1 MILLGVKTF
10 VRKLGQN
17 LFIALQLAVTLIL
30 MVQIVSSV
38 ESRIGL
44 YMPIR
49 EFFSGR
55 GVIVGSHMT
64 LGDEQM
70 IKSNFSDVVD
80 VNGAYATGIVYAPKG
95 SDGEKRYSVDAL
107 DDRFINAYAP
117 EMESGVWLSEADC
130 SADSTVKAVVTES
143 TYGYTTG
150 DIVEAA
156 FRPSD
161 FEDFQDI
168 TIEIVGVIK
177 DDSPILGFS
186 QQIYKFTSDFR
197 DLYVSNNKES
207 NPIPLMIAQK
217 EQLDHNGVNC
227 VFGTN
232 NIILNFNDDISES
245 EELDTLRL
253 LANNGYGLT
262 FTDFNRNNQKY
273 VTEEIAR
280 ILPLMVCIFILLIVS
295 TVSLNGLSVK
305 SQLKSFSIYYILGA
319 KWRQCITINF
329 ISSIITSVIAI
340 IIAATA
346 ANVINLMGLWSFTV
360 VQFGTVQLLSCLIV
374 IIINLL
380 ASLILPIAII
390 KSNTPKEIITSTE

>member
-1 MILLGVKTF
+1 M
-10 VRKLGQN
+10 
-17 LFIALQLAVTLIL
+17 
-30 MVQIVSSV
+30 
-38 ESRIGL
+38 
-44 YMPIR
+44 
-49 EFFSGR
+49 
-55 GVIVGSHMT
+55 
-64 LGDEQM
+64 
-70 IKSNFSDVVD
+70 
-80 VNGAYATGIVYAPKG
+80 
-95 SDGEKRYSVDAL
+95 
-107 DDRFINAYAP
+107 
-117 EMESGVWLSEADC
+117 
-130 SADSTVKAVVTES
+130 
-143 TYGYTTG
+143 
-150 DIVEAA
+150 
-156 FRPSD
+156 
-161 FEDFQDI
+161 
-168 TIEIVGVIK
+168 
-177 DDSPILGFS
+177 
-186 QQIYKFTSDFR
+186 
-197 DLYVSNNKES
+197 
-207 NPIPLMIAQK
+207 
-217 EQLDHNGVNC
+217 
-227 VFGTN
+227 
-232 NIILNFNDDISES
+232 
-245 EELDTLRL
+245 RL

>member
-1 MILLGVKTF
+1 MLLLGVKTF

-17 LFIALQLAVTLIL
+17 LFIALQLAVTLII

-38 ESRIGL
+38 ENRVGL

-49 EFFSGR
+49 QFFSGR
-55 GVIVGSHMT
+55 GAIVGCHMVM
-64 LGDEQM
+64 GDEQE
-70 IKSNFSDVVD
+70 IKSKFSDVTD
-80 VNGAYATGIVYAPKG
+80 VNGGYITGLSYAPKG
-95 SDGEKRYSVDAL
+95 STGEKSYGAEAL
-107 DDRFINAYAP
+107 DNNFINTYTP
-117 EMESGVWLSEADC
+117 EMESGVWLSDADC
-130 SADSTVKAVVTES
+130 SADSSIKAVVTES
-143 TYGYTTG
+143 TFGYTTG
-150 DIVEAA
+150 DIVEAD
-156 FRPSD
+156 FRPTD
-161 FEDFQDI
+161 DAEFQNVS
-168 TIEIVGVIK
+168 IEIVGVIK

-186 QQIYKFTSDFR
+186 IQIYNSNSDFR
-197 DLYVSNNKES
+197 DLYLSNNKES
-207 NPIPLMIAQK
+207 NPVPLLITQK
-217 EQLDHNGVNC
+217 EQIEQKGIPYA
-227 VFGTN
+227 FGMR

-245 EELDTLRL
+245 EEQEISMH
-253 LANNGYGLT
+253 LANYGQAMT

-360 VQFGTVQLLSCLIV
+360 VQFGRVQLLSCLIV

-380 ASLILPIAII
+380 ASLILPIAIM

>member
-1 MILLGVKTF
+1 MGC
-10 VRKLGQN
+10 
-17 LFIALQLAVTLIL
+17 
-30 MVQIVSSV
+30 
-38 ESRIGL
+38 
-44 YMPIR
+44 
-49 EFFSGR
+49 
-55 GVIVGSHMT
+55 HMT

-70 IKSNFSDVVD
+70 IKSNFSNVADVT
-80 VNGAYATGIVYAPKG
+80 GAYATGIVYAPKG
-95 SDGEKRYSVDAL
+95 SDGEKNYSVDAL
-107 DDRFINAYAP
+107 DDRFLNAYAP

-130 SADSTVKAVVTES
+130 SADSTVKAVITKS
-143 TYGYTTG
+143 TFGYTTG
-150 DIVEAA
+150 DIIEASY
-156 FRPSD
+156 RPSD
-161 FEDFQDI
+161 FEDFEDV
-168 TIEIVGVIK
+168 TVEIVGVLK
-177 DDSPILGFS
+177 DDSPILGFNDP
-186 QQIYKFTSDFR
+186 IYRSTSDFR
-197 DLYVSNNKES
+197 DFYLYNNDES
-207 NPIPLMIAQK
+207 NPVPLMITLK
-217 EQLDHNGVNC
+217 EQIEQKGIPYACDTSNL
-227 VFGTN
+227 
-232 NIILNFNDDISES
+232 IIKFDDDISES
-245 EELDTLRL
+245 EEQATSRL
-253 LANNGYGLT
+253 LANYGHIVPL
-262 FTDFNRNNQKY
+262 TDFNRNNQKY